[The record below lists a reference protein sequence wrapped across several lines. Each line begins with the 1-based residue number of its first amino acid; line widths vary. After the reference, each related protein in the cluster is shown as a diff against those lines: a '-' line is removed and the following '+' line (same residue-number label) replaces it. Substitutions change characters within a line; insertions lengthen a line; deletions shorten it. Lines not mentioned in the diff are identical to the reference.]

1 MNSKRI
7 EQLQKLFETKVKYV
21 EEVEFWEAR
30 ELQELLG
37 YSLWQNFQKVIE
49 KGKISCKNTG
59 LSVSDHFIAIN
70 KMIDTGK
77 GAKRK
82 IADLML
88 SRYAC
93 YLIAQNGDPRKEII
107 AFAQSYFAF
116 QTRKQELLQKHIKE
130 SERLRAYQK
139 LGESEAKLSEVIRG
153 QGLDRKGFARVM
165 ERGQKALFGGKSTF
179 EIKDAMGVPEKRQLR
194 DYLPTI
200 TIKAKDLANELTQFN
215 IIRDELEGEEE
226 IGAQHES
233 SNKDIRD
240 ALTRQNVHP
249 EKLPIEEDIRKVRK
263 QLNQE
268 EVKQV
273 KGKKKDK

>member
-7 EQLQKLFETKVKYV
+7 EQLQQLFESKVKYV
-21 EEVEFWEAR
+21 EEVEFWEGR

-49 KGKISCKNTG
+49 KGKIACENTG
-59 LSVSDHFIAIN
+59 MSISDHFIDVN
-70 KMIDTGK
+70 KMIEVGK
-77 GAKRK
+77 GGKRK

-130 SERLRAYQK
+130 SERIRAYQK
-139 LGESEAKLSEVIRG
+139 LGESEAKLGEIIRG
-153 QGLDRKGFARVM
+153 QGLDRQGFARVM
-165 ERGQKALFGGKSTF
+165 ERGQKALFGGKSTI
-179 EIKDAMGVPEKRQLR
+179 EIKNAMGVPEKRQLR

-215 IIRDELEGEEE
+215 ILRDELEGEDE

-249 EKLPIEEDIRKVRK
+249 ESLPIEEDIRRVRK
-263 QLNQE
+263 QLKHDESKNLND
-268 EVKQV
+268 
-273 KGKKKDK
+273 KKKKK